1 MNLFITSFI
10 FGYLFIMILIGYFVT
25 YYFFRAIKYF
35 FFIYL
40 FVGALAINFLLLSC
54 NSFFYNTNEECSNRF
69 FIINSFI
76 INNN

>member
-1 MNLFITSFI
+1 MNLLLISFI
-10 FGYLFIMILIGYFVT
+10 FGYLLIMLLIGYFVT

-54 NSFFYNTNEECSNRF
+54 NSIFYDSKEECSKRF
-69 FIINSFI
+69 FIFNSFI
-76 INNN
+76 NNN